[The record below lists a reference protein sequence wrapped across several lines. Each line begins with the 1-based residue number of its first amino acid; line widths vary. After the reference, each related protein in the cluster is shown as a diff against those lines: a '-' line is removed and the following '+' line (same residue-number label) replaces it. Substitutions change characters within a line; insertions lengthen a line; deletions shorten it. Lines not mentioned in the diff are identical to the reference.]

1 MSTLIHDPLTQAFD
15 AAKGKTRQIPRAEWR
30 TFFDSFSRQHEGWL
44 ASLELLA
51 PDLGALTEVYN
62 RPLAGITAELH
73 RSGRDS
79 ITIIFGRIPSE
90 LTHIVSEP
98 TRVWLKQTA
107 EGADDALEIESA
119 QGPTALLRF
128 RSPRLSEEV
137 DGMIAWGEP

>member
-1 MSTLIHDPLTQAFD
+1 MSILTQD
-15 AAKGKTRQIPRAEWR
+15 PPIQTIETTKGTTRQIPRSEWA
-30 TFFDSFSRQHEGWL
+30 TFFDSFSRQHDGWL

-51 PDLGALTEVYN
+51 PDLGALTEVHN
-62 RPLAGITAELH
+62 RPLAGIAAELH

-90 LTHIVSEP
+90 LTHIINQP

-119 QGPTALLRF
+119 EGPTALLRF
-128 RSPRLSEEV
+128 RFPRLSEEV
-137 DGMIAWGEP
+137 DGTIAWGEP